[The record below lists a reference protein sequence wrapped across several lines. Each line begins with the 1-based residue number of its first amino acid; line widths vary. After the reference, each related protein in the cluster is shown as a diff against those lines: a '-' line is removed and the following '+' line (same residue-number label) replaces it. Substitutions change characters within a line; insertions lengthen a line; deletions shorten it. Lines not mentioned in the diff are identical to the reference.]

1 MIEEM
6 IYLEE
11 TKHNIAAYEG
21 KGKGTLPCIG
31 NEIEY
36 RGLSMHELAARLG
49 LSDKDLI
56 DIFEGK
62 RSHRPI
68 VYLKDTDPR
77 MIANNILS
85 YAPTHPGGML
95 KEEIEYR
102 ELNLTE
108 LATQMGITDT
118 ELIEILDEKRP
129 VTEDYAR
136 RFESVLGLSAEW
148 LRNMQSSYDIEAV
161 LIPLRDQWQYE
172 KRLKKRQQQRAKR
185 ALLLQESQPHRQV
198 VPVPRHF
205 PSRVSTVIRQRVP
218 A

>member
-6 IYLEE
+6 IYLEG
-11 TKHNIAAYEG
+11 TKHSIATYEG

-36 RGLSMHELAARLG
+36 RGLSMDELAASLG

-56 DIFEGK
+56 DIFEGR
-62 RSHRPI
+62 RSHRPV
-68 VYLKDTDPR
+68 VYLQNTDPT

-85 YAPTHPGGML
+85 YAPTHPGKML

-102 ELNLTE
+102 ELNLTD
-108 LATQMGITDT
+108 LALQMGITDT

-136 RFESVLGLSAEW
+136 RFETVLGLSAQW
-148 LRNMQSSYDIEAV
+148 LRNMQSNYDIEAV
-161 LIPLRDQWQYE
+161 LIPLRDQWRYE
-172 KRLKKRQQQRAKR
+172 KQLKKQQQKR
-185 ALLLQESQPHRQV
+185 VRRTLPLQEWQPRRQS
-198 VPVPRHF
+198 VPVP
-205 PSRVSTVIRQRVP
+205 QRV
-218 A
+218 AAMEIQTI